1 MGDDLIGVFLRF
13 LLPVGKLTL
22 NYLKSL
28 TLNFL
33 VFIVIVGNTEHR
45 RLATS
50 GKRPTGYDCYARGQV
65 GMLLIN

>member
-45 RLATS
+45 RPATS
-50 GKRPTGYDCYARGQV
+50 GKRPTGCDCYARGQV
-65 GMLLIN
+65 GLLLIN

>member
-33 VFIVIVGNTEHR
+33 VFIVTVGNTEHR
-45 RLATS
+45 RPATS
-50 GKRPTGYDCYARGQV
+50 GKRPTG
-65 GMLLIN
+65 